1 MYVHVPFCKS
11 ICYYC
16 DFTHMVY
23 REDMVEEW
31 LNALQKELQHKDI
44 HAQVST
50 VYIGGGT
57 PTCLSSDQLERL
69 LSLLDVYTTNAEEY
83 TIEVKSFL
91 QILIMQEENM
101 LIRHRLGKTFL

>member
-50 VYIGGGT
+50 VYIR
-57 PTCLSSDQLERL
+57 S
-69 LSLLDVYTTNAEEY
+69 
-83 TIEVKSFL
+83 KSG
-91 QILIMQEENM
+91 NT
-101 LIRHRLGKTFL
+101 G